1 MARVVFDNVSFD
13 YPIFGLTS
21 RSFKVTLMRSLP
33 LGSRLSNEG
42 VVHVEALRDVS
53 FRAEAGDRLGL
64 IGHNGAGKSTSLRL
78 IAGLAYPNK
87 GKVEVTGRIIPL
99 IEKGL
104 GINPELSGR
113 DNIELPLRLLGATS
127 AEVKRAME
135 EIPEFTGLGEFIDV
149 PVRAYSEGMKT
160 RLAFGVSTFLEADV
174 LVLDEWLGAGDIDF
188 QEKAEA
194 RLTTMLAKTGVVV
207 VTSHSM
213 HLIRKVCTHCL
224 WFHQGRVRME
234 GHPDEVTAAYEAHSL
249 RQAQEAQE
257 AAEAARAAAQ

>member
-1 MARVVFDNVSFD
+1 MARVLFDNVSFD
-13 YPIFGLTS
+13 YPIFGIKS

-33 LGSRLSNEG
+33 LGSRLSGEG
-42 VVHVEALRDVS
+42 IVHVEALRDVS
-53 FRAEAGDRLGL
+53 FDAQPGDRLGL
-64 IGHNGAGKSTSLRL
+64 IGHNGAGKSTTLRL
-78 IAGLAYPNK
+78 IAGLAYPTK
-87 GKVEVTGRIIPL
+87 GNIEVKGRIVPL

-104 GINPELSGR
+104 GINQELSGR

-127 AEVKRAME
+127 AEVKRAMV

-160 RLAFGVSTFLEADV
+160 RLAFAVSTFLEADV

-188 QEKAEA
+188 QEKAER

-213 HLIRKVCTHCL
+213 HLIRKVCTHCI

-234 GHPDEVTAAYEAHSL
+234 GHPDEVTAAYEEHSL
-249 RQAQEAQE
+249 EE
-257 AAEAARAAAQ
+257 AAAMAAAREAAQ